1 MPMHALD
8 SGVERPFMTEISRE
22 NSQLMARQLD
32 NLEKVTHLEQSKHR
46 WGILFKAFTAL
57 YLMVVTIAIGTA
69 YLGRLPPDLGHIA
82 VVRLNGPIAEGEPA
96 GAGNVNAGLRAA
108 FEEDEAKAVVLAINS
123 PGGSPVQSSY
133 IYNEITRL
141 KALHKKPVYAVI
153 SDIGASGAYYVAAAA
168 DEIYANES
176 SLVGSIGVTAAGFGF
191 TGLIDKIGVER
202 RQFASGEHKSFLDP
216 FAPVKEDE
224 ARFWSGVLGD
234 VHQNFINAVELGRG
248 DKLQRTPELFS
259 GLIWNGT
266 QARDLGLI
274 DGFGSVRSLSR
285 EKLGIEEFW
294 DYTPEDQLSKMKDIL
309 GLTLQQGVARA
320 ISGNREGAR
329 LSMQWGQ

>member
-1 MPMHALD
+1 MAEMSP
-8 SGVERPFMTEISRE
+8 E
-22 NSQLMARQLD
+22 NNQLLARQLD
-32 NLEKVTHLEQSKHR
+32 NLEKVARLEQSRHR
-46 WGILFKAFTAL
+46 WGIVFKLFTAL
-57 YLMVVTIAIGTA
+57 YLVVATAAIGKA
-69 YLGRLPPDLGHIA
+69 YLAKLPPESGHVA
-82 VVRLNGPIAEGEPA
+82 VVRLQGPITEGEAA
-96 GAGNVNAGLRAA
+96 GAGRVNAGLRAA
-108 FEEDEAKAVVLAINS
+108 FEEDEAKAVVIAINS

-202 RQFASGEHKSFLDP
+202 RQYTSGEHKTFLDP
-216 FAPVKEDE
+216 FMPVKEDE
-224 ARFWSGVLGD
+224 ARFWSDVLGD
-234 VHQNFINAVELGRG
+234 VHQNFIDAVEAGRG
-248 DKLQRTPELFS
+248 DKLQKTPELYS
-259 GLIWNGT
+259 GLIWNGS

-274 DGFGSVRSLSR
+274 DGFGSVRSISR
-285 EKLGIEEFW
+285 EKLDIEEFW
-294 DYTPEDQLSKMKDIL
+294 DYTPGDQLSKLKDVL
-309 GLTLQQGVARA
+309 GQSLENGFSQAVN
-320 ISGNREGAR
+320 SNSEGAR